1 MLLSAFI
8 NQYLKTNEEKDNIGA
23 ESKIDKYEIES
34 QANFINE
41 NGKKFYPH
49 EFIFEED
56 VPELVKFIKEES
68 LKINLSNDQQLSLL
82 K

>member
-1 MLLSAFI
+1 V
-8 NQYLKTNEEKDNIGA
+8 
-23 ESKIDKYEIES
+23 ESKIDKLEIES

-68 LKINLSNDQQLSLL
+68 LKINLSND
-82 K
+82 